1 VGKFTLVILWQN
13 GNSGMEHGLSW
24 LDVQAWMQGIHETA
38 SQDLIQQLLIMPDDV
53 DPLRIASRQR
63 LLNNNKQVAA

>member
-1 VGKFTLVILWQN
+1 MGKFTLVILWQN

-24 LDVQAWMQGIHETA
+24 PDVQAWMQGIHETA